1 MIIQTCAFARAGLI
15 GNPSDGYFGKTISII
30 VRNFAAK
37 VALWESPEL
46 EIIAG
51 ANDGSRYASLD
62 ELLAGIQTD
71 GYYGGVRLIK
81 AITRR
86 FALYCRQNAIEL
98 EPKNFTI
105 RYESNIPRRVG
116 LAGSSAIVTATLRA
130 LMQFYGVSIP
140 QPVQPGLVLSAERD
154 ELGIGAGLQ
163 DRVIQTYE
171 GAVYMDFGRTLLEK
185 HGYGRYEP
193 LDPALLPPLFIAYD
207 TSLSEGSE
215 VFHNNIRERFDRGD
229 QDVVNA
235 MRQFAGFAEQA
246 RQAMI
251 GGRPGDVG
259 PLMSRNFDLRRSLYR
274 LSARNVEMIEIARR
288 LGAHAKFAGS
298 GGAAI
303 GTCADESAY
312 GRLAA
317 AYRAAGFGIFR
328 PKIQEGHEGTK
339 DTKPT
344 KKREM
349 TG

>member
-1 MIIQTCAFARAGLI
+1 MIIRTCAFARAGLI

-37 VALWESPEL
+37 VTLWESPEL
-46 EIIAG
+46 EIVPG
-51 ANDGSRYASLD
+51 SNDGSRYASLD
-62 ELLAGIQTD
+62 ELLASIRTD

-86 FALYCRQNAIEL
+86 FADYCRQNAIEL
-98 EPKNFTI
+98 APKNFTI
-105 RYESNIPRRVG
+105 RYESDIPRRVG
-116 LAGSSAIVTATLRA
+116 LAGSSAIVTAALRA
-130 LMQFYGVSIP
+130 LMRFYGVSIP
-140 QPVQPGLVLSAERD
+140 QSVQPGLILSAERD

-171 GAVYMDFGRTLLEK
+171 GAVYMDFDRTLIEK
-185 HGYGRYEP
+185 QGYGRYEP

-229 QDVVNA
+229 RDVVDA
-235 MRQFAGFAEQA
+235 MRQFADLAEQA
-246 RQAMI
+246 RQAML
-251 GGRPGDVG
+251 GGRPEDIG

-303 GTCADESAY
+303 GTYADEQAY
-312 GRLAA
+312 EKLAA
-317 AYRAAGFGIFR
+317 AYRAAGFAIVK
-328 PKIQEGHEGTK
+328 PKILSDDEGM
-339 DTKPT
+339 
-344 KKREM
+344 KR
-349 TG
+349 